1 MYYKHITIVSDDSS
15 TVNEFET
22 SLTDDAR
29 VVIYNHYMFI
39 VEAIGPRPI
48 KHFSLLSTAI
58 DTGLIK
64 SSRISIGNDILRIVN
79 LYYNVFKHL

>member
-29 VVIYNHYMFI
+29 VVIYYRHMFI

-48 KHFSLLSTAI
+48 EHFSLLSTAI
-58 DTGLIK
+58 DKGLIK
-64 SSRISIGNDILRIVN
+64 ASRISIGNDILRIVN
-79 LYYNVFKHL
+79 L